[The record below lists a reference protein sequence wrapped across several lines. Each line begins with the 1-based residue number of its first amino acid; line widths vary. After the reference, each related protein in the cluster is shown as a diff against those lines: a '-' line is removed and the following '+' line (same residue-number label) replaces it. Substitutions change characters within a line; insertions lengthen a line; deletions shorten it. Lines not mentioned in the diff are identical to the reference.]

1 MPDKKAFNPEEFRK
15 DVINAMGA
23 NALAMSSFVR
33 VADIQFDTSVPTAA
47 ISLDGLPVIHVNPDF
62 VEKYATT
69 PEHRFVLIYHELLH
83 MILGHG
89 VKIKDMSDN
98 VIADAL
104 INSIICCQYP
114 QARYTRFFT
123 NFYDAKKFPDN
134 ILRPYS
140 KFDKFTHRQKYRKL
154 YSFSGM
160 SWQDLRRWYDENTK
174 EAGKPLETPTLL
186 GTHGKAK
193 TEGSGEVLLPIADG
207 IRKSIENAIR
217 EEVEKEQNRIRQKY
231 YRRSNPDFNKME
243 KELQECTEQ
252 GFSNSVFLRA
262 ITRMTESVRK
272 KSAIEKVLLAQSKQ
286 SLSSRVETAIR
297 GMFPKIPLMTP
308 IPNFRDRYA
317 IAAQQAGVYRPFYK
331 NPLLPR
337 DYGACSIYV
346 DVSESMGNYMRLV
359 YKVAVDCKDY
369 LDDKIF
375 LFSNVIEPITKNELL
390 KGVVKSTGGT
400 DFNIII
406 SHMEKNKIKKAV
418 LFTDGWAGINKDG
431 LRSIEKHG
439 LSIICVLTPHGTEAN
454 VKKMSKQIIK
464 IEEGDIK

>member
-1 MPDKKAFNPEEFRK
+1 MPDKKAFNPEEFKK
-15 DVINAMGA
+15 DIINAMGA
-23 NALAMSSFVR
+23 NTLAMSNFVR
-33 VADIQFDTSVPTAA
+33 VADMQFDTAVPTAA
-47 ISLDGLPVIHVNPDF
+47 IFLDGLPAIHVNPDF

-89 VKIKDMSDN
+89 VKIKKDMSDN

-104 INSIICCQYP
+104 INSMICCQYP

-123 NFYDAKKFPDN
+123 NLYDAKKFPDN

-140 KFDKFTHRQKYRKL
+140 KFQKFTYRQKYRKL
-154 YSFSGM
+154 YSFYGM
-160 SWQDLRRWYDENTK
+160 SWLDLRRWYDENAK
-174 EAGKPLETPTLL
+174 EADKALKAPILL
-186 GTHGKAK
+186 GTHEKTKA
-193 TEGSGEVLLPIADG
+193 EGNEEILLPMTDDIC
-207 IRKSIENAIR
+207 KSIQNTIK
-217 EEVEKEQNRIRQKY
+217 EETRKEINQKYHRSKNPDWNKITNERQK
-231 YRRSNPDFNKME
+231 RI
-243 KELQECTEQ
+243 EQ
-252 GFSNSVFLRA
+252 GFANNVFLRA
-262 ITRMTESVRK
+262 IARMTELVKK
-272 KSAIEKVLLAQSKQ
+272 KSTIERALLAQAKQ
-286 SLSSRVETAIR
+286 SFSSQIETAIR

-337 DYGACSIYV
+337 DYGVCSIYV
-346 DVSESMGNYMRLV
+346 DVSGSMGDYMRLV
-359 YKVAVDCKDY
+359 YKVAVDCKNY

-375 LFSNVIEPITKNELL
+375 LFSNVIEPITKDELL

-400 DFNIII
+400 DFNIIV
-406 SHMEKNKIKKAV
+406 SHMETNKIKKAV
-418 LFTDGWAGINKDG
+418 LFTDGQARVSEHS

-439 LSIICVLTPHGTEAN
+439 LSIICVLTPHGTETE

-464 IEEGDIK
+464 IEEGDVK

>member
-1 MPDKKAFNPEEFRK
+1 MPDKKAFNPEEFKK
-15 DVINAMGA
+15 DIINAMGA
-23 NALAMSSFVR
+23 NTLAMSNFVR
-33 VADIQFDTSVPTAA
+33 VADMQFDTAVPTAA
-47 ISLDGLPVIHVNPDF
+47 IFLDGLPAIHVNPDF

-89 VKIKDMSDN
+89 VKVKKDMSDN

-104 INSIICCQYP
+104 INSMICCQYP

-123 NFYDAKKFPDN
+123 NLYDAKKFPDN

-140 KFDKFTHRQKYRKL
+140 KFQKFTYRQKYRKL
-154 YSFSGM
+154 YSFYGM
-160 SWQDLRRWYDENTK
+160 SWLDLRRWYDENAK
-174 EAGKPLETPTLL
+174 EADKALEVPILL
-186 GTHGKAK
+186 GTHEKTKA
-193 TEGSGEVLLPIADG
+193 EGNEEVLLPMVGDLC
-207 IRKSIENAIR
+207 KSIRNTIK
-217 EEVEKEQNRIRQKY
+217 EETRKEIKQKY
-231 YRRSNPDFNKME
+231 YKSRKPDWNKMTYE
-243 KELQECTEQ
+243 IRERTEQ
-252 GFSNSVFLRA
+252 GFANNVFLGA
-262 ITRMTESVRK
+262 ITRMTELVGK
-272 KSAIEKVLLAQSKQ
+272 KSTIEKALLAQAKQ
-286 SLSSRVETAIR
+286 SFSSQIETAVR

-337 DYGACSIYV
+337 DYGVCSIYV
-346 DVSESMGNYMRLV
+346 DVSGSMGDYMRLV
-359 YKVAVDCKDY
+359 YKVAVDCKNY

-375 LFSNVIEPITKNELL
+375 LFSNVIEPITKDELL

-400 DFNIII
+400 DFNIIV
-406 SHMEKNKIKKAV
+406 SHMETNKIKKAV
-418 LFTDGWAGINKDG
+418 LFTDGQARVSEHS

-439 LSIICVLTPHGTEAN
+439 LSIICVLTPHGTETE

-464 IEEGDIK
+464 IEEGDVK